1 MAYNQSFVL
10 DELTGSPFG
19 SNDMDYLLRRERD
32 SALRQLE
39 TQALEEERRAEITR
53 NADSIGG
60 RWDAAGVQT
69 RLGDVNDRLITAL
82 ARGDQ
87 AEASRLMQARDDLT
101 ADVNADVKGL
111 RTTGDIVDVL
121 QNGDTTDLVNKVRD
135 AGVQGV
141 HSMMGPFL
149 SGSVANAATALAT
162 RNPVARTLAAGLAG
176 YTSSLD
182 QNAGDVA
189 SQYLSDEDIF
199 KRAQVDPEYAKSL
212 RRDVTSATHQAALWD
227 AVPGIIGGLRTQQL
241 GKALLGSAKPSIG
254 KFALEQAAEGAQE
267 IAQDRTTAANI
278 QQFKSGDNS
287 LEAFGRG
294 FVPQTEEDWRQVAE
308 SGFGGAVGGTAI
320 SAPVEAAARG
330 INRTSNLIQDRAK
343 GAGDALGGVSGT
355 AISAGKL
362 AAALT
367 GKGAA
372 SATAYMRDKM
382 GMSNADIQSTL
393 DAFTDVVRNGDE
405 AAPESAERVKAFQDS
420 SFGQAVAKSAETTG
434 LAARALFNIG
444 NLSAKRGASYVADL
458 AGRTGFSLDEIN
470 SALHTAAT
478 AETLG
483 EAVPPAVQTIIDRVA
498 ASPEGQILTQFKK
511 DITDVGG
518 LGYNAAKALFK
529 LEQFGSGWL
538 ADRYSGASFDKVR
551 NLMQRL
557 ADAQTGEDF
566 RNAFTD
572 SDMGILKD
580 IGDVLGETDDN
591 TFRGARGYGTMFSPE
606 ANIYSAPQE
615 VSSVGQD
622 FTAALHKNNKNEAL
636 RRAIRGNP
644 QSAAGIHNML
654 GEYALNAAAILDY
667 SSDPVERDLATKT
680 LNGDVA
686 FDDANNLT
694 TLKTAAA
701 KYSGV
706 HTSFSQA
713 GQASATHA
721 AAEKT
726 AEKFKSELKSAAGFD
741 PAEAPAEKQAAP
753 TSGEEAKEARRRKR
767 YGIKDDGP
775 SDSGVRKNS
784 QATMKLTY
792 DAADVTNLQNA
803 VKVAIRN
810 SRGGKRAPQ
819 KRPENVQ
826 RTVDLATTLFTQAMK
841 GASANSMQE
850 ALTSAIIGS
859 DKNLQTTVQSIVD
872 RAVDAVRDRAVKAST
887 LQGETFKKALLAA
900 IVDLNKLL
908 HNERV
913 TDRLTVNDAR
923 ALLRMR
929 ADRPGAFAEYTDPE
943 TGVFRPSAVATAPN
957 KEGEAQPSA
966 VTRALD
972 AIEDLLSPTKRYGED
987 YKGTDHVDDIRARV
1001 LDNDL
1006 SKDERE
1012 QDRVESEFLDTGD
1025 DVNDASVDRDTADEN
1040 YNRDNAGMGVSERE
1054 ESNNFV
1060 PTSIKVG
1067 DLSTGIFLDD
1077 AEDRFNKVVRAQA
1090 GREARGTEGVS
1101 TMPLG
1106 DYLIQVDASEKSS
1119 PGAVLASLTKKAVSG
1134 LWDSI
1139 KRIPSKGV
1147 QEHFAE
1153 FFQLHNGAL
1162 QKELVASL
1170 GVPFDEN
1177 VRILQRDFSFGTGE
1191 LNLTNAALSAG
1202 AVDISQFSA
1211 ASVIK
1216 ALNNAIRIA
1225 SEDTLEHK
1233 ERILNALA
1241 RYADDLGDAGADLLD
1256 AVEAAATRSLLEET
1270 VLDFTEGAKSGTSLA
1285 QKVNG
1290 LWAQFEAL
1298 TKARQEYIAR
1308 SNGLYEKDLADA
1320 SVRATPTKVLPSQLR
1335 SLARGISLIGRAE
1348 NNNDAL
1354 SPVSEEYT
1362 KRSLGDI
1369 LEKAAASDAPK
1380 DLPYSGTHILVK
1392 VKGRSEPYTLDTKK
1406 LVRMIHAANTA
1417 SYTQTQHIKNR
1428 LLHGLAFLMT
1438 HNDVSEVSFRPL
1450 VVGEDGDN
1458 VLEHSVY
1465 PITADL
1471 VRKGQL
1477 PIPRDAVLLPA
1488 DGGKPVLTF
1497 GDLGMGSAASD
1508 IAVGKRGTANVAKK
1522 RVHTA
1527 AASMVRAELKG
1538 RSASDSAK
1546 AATGASSVSVLLG
1559 GAEDASVASGH
1570 SASVKRHQK
1579 TIDNIKE
1586 QLQGSISAEN
1596 RAALEKSLA
1605 NAQAEINKITSGK
1618 GKTAADA
1625 AAYNARKIAG
1635 GIDAALSAL
1644 PEEKSRTDAQK
1655 AQAELLAVM
1664 SNALTKQVEQE
1675 EAALRK
1681 EARSETGRKIK
1692 ELKEVVRKDV
1702 SRAIQTTQASMG
1714 RAREDFLKGR
1724 LPESSPYYDVVSTR
1738 EPTEMDAMAALWR
1751 SNQNTL
1757 DDLREEY
1764 EAYTAAKARAEKEGK
1779 PAPKDSGFKV
1789 DSETGVSLFQTLA
1802 AKNNV
1807 LVDSMNAIVNETF
1820 PVEDFTGDTPYDMY
1834 ANDFS
1839 TVELERAASGSEIH
1853 NQNSD
1858 RSFLSSLVQ
1867 WAQAKED
1874 FIYTYAGDIA
1884 LRDRYAFRDL
1894 LDDVKDTLGKQ
1905 QGYNNREIRYRDIIA
1920 RATGAQ
1926 PAPSDVVATATDV
1939 RRAKLD
1945 RDDRNRRR
1953 DRIDRADDLSA
1964 EDIARLA
1971 EQRKEREAAA
1981 AVRDREFAKKIR
1993 LQERRHTFRT
2003 ITTATNALMD
2013 SLDPNRTDPNRKVV
2027 VKFVRD
2033 YARDTFGAGSI
2044 VANGNTLDLSTL
2056 PYKTAVGL
2064 WNLVKDGKDSKI
2076 KAAVT
2081 LAARD
2086 AKGRRDALRASL
2098 DKELTR
2104 VPADGRAALLDVMAD
2119 NGIREVSDAARA
2131 SVILNGKRITENV
2144 RQYLDDVNERYEKRF
2159 NKEYNPYAAGWA
2171 ARVGGNINAALAAQ
2185 TNVPIQSSGKNDEVA
2200 KGAAQFAKA
2209 VKTASFPLS
2218 DLVRIRDLM
2227 EKKTKRGEEIP
2238 EQNRIVWGALLELRD
2253 MTSEEKARVRE
2264 LIAAEEASNTPPVM
2278 TLSDA
2283 DLLGRIEGFVG
2294 TAATAKTMF
2303 DAFDVA
2309 AGEDPFEAIIKRLDS
2324 VSDTYKNDRAITH
2337 DAVRRAA
2344 PYLSS
2349 AVMKNDLTR
2358 KRQYVRKLE
2367 TSPPTKGQ
2375 TAESREEL
2383 VSLVNSEIDMYSA
2396 ILEGRRR
2403 GFLNEPAKNAF
2414 AAFAMMNYINNGGK
2428 VRSVKDVLK
2437 DMDEYTQ
2444 KLRIRAEDTIE
2455 ASNTGAAGFTETSK
2469 KAVLDAQKQVLAA
2482 KGEGGLT
2489 GGVKKSEQVTGRG
2502 DFSPKPVTKETLVA
2516 EVDRLLGQD
2525 QVKTLFNR
2533 LGKDLDASGTFSVD
2547 EISGD
2552 YLIQIA
2558 MDAINPVAVARH
2570 EAVHALWKMLGNTN
2584 KSVRRLKDRLMRTV
2598 YENRAVRMAVYEAL
2612 VAQDHAIA
2620 GGNLSDIQRKYQN
2633 ILSDREELLAYAFQ
2647 LYMDG
2652 DKSVIR
2658 AVRNSDLKDAE
2669 KEAGFFVKAFAAV
2682 GKFVRE
2688 VIGVVDSVDQLAMF
2702 FDALGSGKFAS
2713 ASKTS
2718 AFLESAGRTFG
2729 DLTQDKLGPAIRVYD
2744 KVVVSGLDRLRE
2756 SDIPAF
2762 RSLASLVRSDVAG
2775 GESHADFTMRRNVI
2789 TNQWKGRLARM
2800 QRQYSAKEIEAAY
2813 EEYLSGG
2820 KPSTPASETFSAFMR
2835 EVRSQVVTAMPNA
2848 ATVGSNLPSVVWDL
2862 DAIQENR
2869 STFVE
2874 LLQKK
2879 MGMTVAE
2886 AEAFTDAAT
2895 TYGYTSAISTH
2906 YMDLNHNRSNAMVPE
2921 HFFASVFNK
2930 DFAPFFNKDVAFGM
2944 DRVLSE
2950 SAHKLAAASFFGKDY
2965 ALLDTTWKN
2974 AKKEGAT
2981 DEEIADAKNSLAG
2994 AMRVYKQHSLSA
3006 NMRNAQAGVML
3017 ALNMALL
3024 PFSLITS
3031 QLIDP
3036 FAIAAKSGDL
3046 NDIWR
3051 AYVKGF
3057 THIFNQLRNKEDAT
3071 EGFEMAE
3078 MLGSIEG
3085 NLANSTLGEVAQ
3097 PTSKWI
3103 RTISNGF
3110 FKANGMQGWND
3121 AMRVVA
3127 TEAAV
3132 RVVTK
3137 AVKERAKDPT
3147 RYNELGLN
3155 RVNPQI
3161 KADGALDLNNVLL
3174 QETIHHMVEGSVAR
3188 ADNAYQPTWMNDPRW
3203 ALVAHMR
3210 RFTYAFSTVIL
3221 GSARHKMEAEGNYKP
3236 LATLAGAM
3244 SVVLAVDL
3252 ARGAITGH
3260 SPMAGKGALAYMEHA
3275 AIRAGLTGRT
3285 SAFINLIPGGSMF
3298 DFRLEMGPAADLLTA
3313 VSKADYDKVLDLTI
3327 LGHKQF
3333 G

>member
-1 MAYNQSFVL
+1 MAYKQSFVL

-121 QNGDTTDLVNKVRD
+121 QNGDFTDLVNKVRD

-141 HSMMGPFL
+141 HSMAEPFL
-149 SGSVANAATALAT
+149 AGSAANAATALAT
-162 RNPVARTLAAGLAG
+162 RNPYARLGASALAG

-199 KRAQVDPEYAKSL
+199 KSAQVDPEYAKSL
-212 RRDVTSATHQAALWD
+212 RRDVTSATNQAALWD

-241 GKALLGSAKPSIG
+241 GKALQGGLKPSIG

-330 INRTSNLIQDRAK
+330 VNRASALIQDRAK
-343 GAGDALGGVSGT
+343 STGDSLGGVSGT

-382 GMSNADIQSTL
+382 GMSNDDIQSTL

-420 SFGQAVAKSAETTG
+420 SFGQAFAKSAETTG

-483 EAVPPAVQTIIDRVA
+483 EAVPPAVQTVIDKVA

-557 ADAQTGEDF
+557 ADVQTGEDF

-591 TFRGARGYGTMFSPE
+591 TFRGAGDYGTVFSPKG
-606 ANIYSAPQE
+606 NSYSDTQN

-622 FTAALHKNNKNEAL
+622 FAAALHKNNKNEAL
-636 RRAIRGNP
+636 RRAIRDNP
-644 QSAAGIHNML
+644 QSAAGVHTML

-726 AEKFKSELKSAAGFD
+726 AEKFKSELKSAAEFD
-741 PAEAPAEKQAAP
+741 PAEASAEKQAAP
-753 TSGEEAKEARRRKR
+753 TSGGEAKEARRRKR
-767 YGIKDDGP
+767 YGTEDDGP

-826 RTVDLATTLFTQAMK
+826 SIVDFATTLFTQAMN
-841 GASANSMQE
+841 GTPATSMQD
-850 ALTSAIIGS
+850 ALPSAIIGG
-859 DKNLQTTVQSIVD
+859 DKKLQITVQSIVGS
-872 RAVDAVRDRAVKAST
+872 AVDTVRDRAVKAST
-887 LQGETFKKALLAA
+887 LQGEEFKRALLAA
-900 IVDLNKLL
+900 LVDLNKLL

-943 TGVFRPSAVATAPN
+943 IGVFRPSAVATAPN

-1054 ESNNFV
+1054 GNNNFV
-1060 PTSIKVG
+1060 PTPIKVEG
-1067 DLSTGIFLDD
+1067 LSTGIFLDD
-1077 AEDRFNKVVRAQA
+1077 ADDRFNKVVRATA
-1090 GREARGTEGVS
+1090 NREARGTEGVS
-1101 TMPLG
+1101 TIPLG

-1139 KRIPSKGV
+1139 KRVPSKGV

-1177 VRILQRDFSFGTGE
+1177 VRILQREFSFGTGE

-1216 ALNNAIRIA
+1216 TLNNAIRIA

-1241 RYADDLGDAGADLLD
+1241 RHADDLGDAGADLLD
-1256 AVEAAATRSLLEET
+1256 ALEAAATRSLLEET
-1270 VLDFTEGAKSGTSLA
+1270 VLDFTEGAKSDTPLA

-1290 LWAQFEAL
+1290 LWTQFEAL

-1308 SNGLYEKDLADA
+1308 SNGLYKKDLTDA
-1320 SVRATPTKVLPSQLR
+1320 SVTATPTKVLPSQLR

-1438 HNDVSEVSFRPL
+1438 HNDVSGVSFRPL
-1450 VVGEDGDN
+1450 VVGEDGNN
-1458 VLEHSVY
+1458 VLERSVY
-1465 PITADL
+1465 PITAGL

-1497 GDLGMGSAASD
+1497 GDLGMGAATSD

-1546 AATGASSVSVLLG
+1546 AATGASSVSALLG

-1579 TIDNIKE
+1579 TIDSITE
-1586 QLQGSISAEN
+1586 QLKGDISVEN

-1605 NAQAEINKITSGK
+1605 KAQAEIDKITSGK
-1618 GKTAADA
+1618 GKIAADA
-1625 AAYNARKIAG
+1625 AAHNTQKIAK

-1675 EAALRK
+1675 EAALK
-1681 EARSETGRKIK
+1681 KAARSETGRKIQK
-1692 ELKEVVRKDV
+1692 LKEVVRKDV

-1714 RAREDFLKGR
+1714 RAREDFLKGK
-1724 LPESSPYYDVVSTR
+1724 LSESSPYYDVVSTR

-1764 EAYTAAKARAEKEGK
+1764 EAYTAAKARAEREGT
-1779 PAPKDSGFKV
+1779 PVPKDSGFKK

-1867 WAQAKED
+1867 WAQAKEE

-1884 LRDRYAFRDL
+1884 LRDRYAFRDI

-1926 PAPSDVVATATDV
+1926 PAPRDVVATATDV
-1939 RRAKLD
+1939 RRMESERDKRDSDLD
-1945 RDDRNRRR
+1945 
-1953 DRIDRADDLSA
+1953 IDVV
-1964 EDIARLA
+1964 ARLA
-1971 EQRKEREAAA
+1971 PRKKAREAAA
-1981 AVRDREFAKKIR
+1981 A
-1993 LQERRHTFRT
+1993 FRNEKFEKSLRGKSNRNA
-2003 ITTATNALMD
+2003 IQILLTAANGLLD
-2013 SLDPNRTDPNRKVV
+2013 SLDPNRTDPNRAAVA
-2027 VKFVRD
+2027 KFLREYVRSRVLEGGPR
-2033 YARDTFGAGSI
+2033 ATT
-2044 VANGNTLDLSTL
+2044 VNLSEL
-2056 PYKTAVGL
+2056 PYTTMAGL
-2064 WNLVKDGKDSKI
+2064 WDVVRDGKDSKI
-2076 KAAVT
+2076 KGAIK

-2086 AKGRRDALRASL
+2086 VVDRREALRSIL
-2098 DKELTR
+2098 SDELSSA
-2104 VPADGRAALLDVMAD
+2104 PADGRAALAGLMSKY
-2119 NGIREVSDAARA
+2119 GIREISEAARS
-2131 SVILNGKRITENV
+2131 SVILNDKRITKDV
-2144 RQYLDDVNERYEKRF
+2144 RSYLDEVNTLFEKRF

-2171 ARVGGNINAALAAQ
+2171 ARVGGSINAALAAQ
-2185 TNVPIQSSGKNDEVA
+2185 TNVHIQSSGKDDGVA
-2200 KGAAQFAKA
+2200 KSAAQFAKA

-2253 MTSEEKARVRE
+2253 MTAEEKARIRE
-2264 LIAAEEASNTPPVM
+2264 LIAAEEASNAPPIM

-2283 DLLGRIEGFVG
+2283 DLLSRIKGFVG
-2294 TAATAKTMF
+2294 IAATAKTMLG
-2303 DAFDVA
+2303 AFDVA
-2309 AGEDPFEAIIKRLDS
+2309 AGEDPFETATKELNS
-2324 VSDTYKNDRAITH
+2324 VSDTYKNDRAVTH

-2367 TSPPTKGQ
+2367 TSPPLKGQ

-2403 GFLNEPAKNAF
+2403 GFLNEPTKNAF
-2414 AAFAMMNYINNGGK
+2414 AAFAMKDYINGGGK

-2444 KLRIRAEDTIE
+2444 KLRIRAEDTIK
-2455 ASNTGAAGFTETSK
+2455 ASNAGAAGFTETSK

-2533 LGKDLDASGTFSVD
+2533 LGKDMDASGTFSVD

-2558 MDAINPVAVARH
+2558 MDAVNPVAVARH

-2612 VAQDHAIA
+2612 VAQDHAIV
-2620 GGNLSDIQRKYQN
+2620 GGNLSDIQAKYQN

-2652 DKSVIR
+2652 DKSVIS

-2669 KEAGFFVKAFAAV
+2669 AAAGFFVKTFAAV

-2688 VIGVVDSVDQLAMF
+2688 IIGVVDSVDQLAMF

-2800 QRQYSAKEIEAAY
+2800 QRQYSEKEIEAAY
-2813 EEYLSGG
+2813 EEYLSGA

-2848 ATVGSNLPSVVWDL
+2848 ATVGSNMPSVVWDL
-2862 DAIQENR
+2862 DAIQEDR

-2950 SAHKLAAASFFGKDY
+2950 SAHKLAANSFFGKNYELIDR
-2965 ALLDTTWKN
+2965 TWEN
-2974 AKKEGAT
+2974 AKKEGAI

-3057 THIFNQLRNKEDAT
+3057 THIFNQLRGKEDAT

-3132 RVVTK
+3132 RVATK

-3147 RYNELGLN
+3147 RYNELGLH
-3155 RVNPQI
+3155 RVNPRI
-3161 KADGALDLNNVLL
+3161 KADGTLDLNNVLL

-3221 GSARHKMEAEGNYKP
+3221 GSARHKMEVGGNYKP

-3260 SPMAGKGALAYMEHA
+3260 APMAGKGALAYMEHA

-3285 SAFINLIPGGSMF
+3285 SAFINPIPGGSMF
-3298 DFRLEMGPAADLLTA
+3298 DFRIEGGPAVDLLTA

>member
-69 RLGDVNDRLITAL
+69 RLGDANDRLITAL

-87 AEASRLMQARDDLT
+87 AEASRLMRARDDLT

-121 QNGDTTDLVNKVRD
+121 QNGDFTDLVNKVRD

-141 HSMMGPFL
+141 HSMAEPFL
-149 SGSVANAATALAT
+149 AGSAANAATALAT
-162 RNPVARTLAAGLAG
+162 RNPYARLGASALAG

-212 RRDVTSATHQAALWD
+212 RRDVTSATNQAALWD

-241 GKALLGSAKPSIG
+241 GKALQGGLKPSIG

-308 SGFGGAVGGTAI
+308 SGFGGAVGGTSI

-330 INRTSNLIQDRAK
+330 VNRASALIQDRAK
-343 GAGDALGGVSGT
+343 STGDALGGVSGT

-420 SFGQAVAKSAETTG
+420 SFGQAFAKSAETTG

-483 EAVPPAVQTIIDRVA
+483 EAVPPAVQTVIDKVA

-591 TFRGARGYGTMFSPE
+591 TFRGARDYGTVFSPKG
-606 ANIYSAPQE
+606 NSYSDTQN

-622 FTAALHKNNKNEAL
+622 FAAALHKNNKNEAL
-636 RRAIRGNP
+636 RRAIRDNP
-644 QSAAGIHNML
+644 QSAAGVHTML

-726 AEKFKSELKSAAGFD
+726 AEKFKSELKSAAGSD

-753 TSGEEAKEARRRKR
+753 TSGGEAKEARRRKR
-767 YGIKDDGP
+767 YGTEDDEP

-784 QATMKLTY
+784 QATIKLTY

-826 RTVDLATTLFTQAMK
+826 SIVDLATTLFTQAMK
-841 GASANSMQE
+841 GASANSTQE
-850 ALTSAIIGS
+850 ALTPAIIGG
-859 DKNLQTTVQSIVD
+859 DKKLQETVRSIVG
-872 RAVDAVRDRAVKAST
+872 RAVDTVRDRAVKAST

-900 IVDLNKLL
+900 IVDLNRLL
-908 HNERV
+908 HNKRV

-943 TGVFRPSAVATAPN
+943 IGVFRPSAVATAPN

-987 YKGTDHVDDIRARV
+987 YKGADHADDIRARV

-1025 DVNDASVDRDTADEN
+1025 DANDASVDRDTADEN

-1054 ESNNFV
+1054 ENTNFA
-1060 PTSIKVG
+1060 PTSIKVEG
-1067 DLSTGIFLDD
+1067 LSTGIFLDD
-1077 AEDRFNKVVRAQA
+1077 AADRFNKVVRATA
-1090 GREARGTEGVS
+1090 NREARGTEGVS
-1101 TMPLG
+1101 TIPLG

-1139 KRIPSKGV
+1139 KRVPSEGV

-1177 VRILQRDFSFGTGE
+1177 VRILQSEFSFGTGE

-1216 ALNNAIRIA
+1216 TLNNAIRIA

-1241 RYADDLGDAGADLLD
+1241 RYADDLGDAGSDLMD

-1285 QKVNG
+1285 QKVSG

-1308 SNGLYEKDLADA
+1308 SNGLYKKDPTDA
-1320 SVRATPTKVLPSQLR
+1320 SVKATPTKVLPSQLR

-1348 NNNDAL
+1348 NNNDVL

-1369 LEKAAASDAPK
+1369 LEKAAASDAPQ

-1438 HNDVSEVSFRPL
+1438 HNDVSGVSFRPL
-1450 VVGEDGDN
+1450 VVGEDGN
-1458 VLEHSVY
+1458 NALERSVY

-1586 QLQGSISAEN
+1586 QLKGDISVEN

-1605 NAQAEINKITSGK
+1605 KAQEEINKITSGK

-1625 AAYNARKIAG
+1625 SAYNAQKIAK

-1675 EAALRK
+1675 EAALKK
-1681 EARSETGRKIK
+1681 EARSETGRKIQK
-1692 ELKEVVRKDV
+1692 LKEVVRKDV

-1724 LPESSPYYDVVSTR
+1724 LSEASPYYDVVSTR
-1738 EPTEMDAMAALWR
+1738 PPTEMDAMAALWR
-1751 SNQNTL
+1751 NNQNTL

-1764 EAYTAAKARAEKEGK
+1764 EAYTVAKARAEKEGK

-1802 AKNNV
+1802 AKNSV
-1807 LVDSMNAIVNETF
+1807 LVDSMNAIVNEMF

-1874 FIYTYAGDIA
+1874 FVYTYAGDIA
-1884 LRDRYAFRDL
+1884 LRDKYAFRDL

-1926 PAPSDVVATATDV
+1926 PAPRDVVATATDV
-1939 RRAKLD
+1939 RRMESERDKRDSDLD
-1945 RDDRNRRR
+1945 
-1953 DRIDRADDLSA
+1953 A
-1964 EDIARLA
+1964 EHVARLTPQERA
-1971 EQRKEREAAA
+1971 RKAAA
-1981 AVRDREFAKKIR
+1981 AAFRDSKVEKGLRAKSNRNAIQI
-1993 LQERRHTFRT
+1993 LL
-2003 ITTATNALMD
+2003 TATNGLLD
-2013 SLDPNRTDPNRKVV
+2013 NLDPNRTDPNRAAVA
-2027 VKFVRD
+2027 KFLRE
-2033 YARDTFGAGSI
+2033 YARSRVLEGGPRATT
-2044 VANGNTLDLSTL
+2044 VNLSEL
-2056 PYKTAVGL
+2056 PYTTMAGL
-2064 WNLVKDGKDSKI
+2064 WNVVRDGKDSKI
-2076 KAAVT
+2076 KGAIKR
-2081 LAARD
+2081 AARD
-2086 AKGRRDALRASL
+2086 AVNRREALRSIL
-2098 DKELTR
+2098 SDELSSA
-2104 VPADGRAALLDVMAD
+2104 PADGRAALAD
-2119 NGIREVSDAARA
+2119 LMSKYGIREISEAARS
-2131 SVILNGKRITENV
+2131 SVILNDKRITKDV
-2144 RQYLDDVNERYEKRF
+2144 RSYLDEVNTLFEKRF

-2171 ARVGGNINAALAAQ
+2171 ARVGGSINAALAAQ

-2309 AGEDPFEAIIKRLDS
+2309 AGEDPFEATTKRLDS
-2324 VSDTYKNDRAITH
+2324 VSDTYKNDRAVTH

-2584 KSVRRLKDRLMRTV
+2584 KSVRRLKDRLTRTV

-2620 GGNLSDIQRKYQN
+2620 GGNIGDIQAKYQN

-2835 EVRSQVVTAMPNA
+2835 EVRSQIVTAMPNA

-2879 MGMTVAE
+2879 LGMTVAE

-3285 SAFINLIPGGSMF
+3285 SAFINPIPGGSMF
-3298 DFRLEMGPAADLLTA
+3298 DFRIEGGPAMDLLTA
-3313 VSKADYDKVLDLTI
+3313 VSKADYDKVLDMTV
-3327 LGHKQF
+3327 LGHKQLM
-3333 G
+3333 

>member
-121 QNGDTTDLVNKVRD
+121 QNGDFTDLVNKVRD
-135 AGVQGV
+135 AGVQGA
-141 HSMMGPFL
+141 HSMMAPFL

-162 RNPVARTLAAGLAG
+162 RNPVARTLAGGLAG
-176 YTSSLD
+176 YTSSFD

-189 SQYLSDEDIF
+189 SQYLSDADIF
-199 KRAQVDPEYAKSL
+199 KRARVDPEYAKSL
-212 RRDVTSATHQAALWD
+212 RRDVTDATNQAALWD

-405 AAPESAERVKAFQDS
+405 AAPESAERVKAFQES
-420 SFGQAVAKSAETTG
+420 SFGQAFAKSAETTG

-483 EAVPPAVQTIIDRVA
+483 EAVPPAVQTVIDKVA

-591 TFRGARGYGTMFSPE
+591 TFRGAGDYGTVFSPE
-606 ANIYSAPQE
+606 SNSYSNEQDDA
-615 VSSVGQD
+615 SVGQA
-622 FTAALHKNNKNEAL
+622 FAAALYTGRKNDAL
-636 RRAIRGNP
+636 QRAIKDNP
-644 QSAAGIHNML
+644 QNAGAIHELLGKIARGAASV
-654 GEYALNAAAILDY
+654 LDY
-667 SSDPVERDLATKT
+667 SSDSAERELATSA
-680 LNGDVA
+680 LNGDMNFSDINAV
-686 FDDANNLT
+686 
-694 TLKTAAA
+694 TALEHAVA
-701 KYSGV
+701 KYMGM
-706 HTSFSQA
+706 HEAFSQA
-713 GQASATHA
+713 SEAGQTHKK
-721 AAEKT
+721 AEQT
-726 AEKFKSELKSAAGFD
+726 AKAFTDELDKN
-741 PAEAPAEKQAAP
+741 AEAQPKAE
-753 TSGEEAKEARRRKR
+753 SDMSEEEARDARRRKR
-767 YGIKDDGP
+767 YAARDDRD
-775 SDSGVRKNS
+775 DSGTGGPKKNS
-784 QATMKLTY
+784 QATTRLVY
-792 DAADVTNLQNA
+792 DAADVQNLENA
-803 VKVAIRN
+803 VKRVVLA
-810 SRGGKRAPQ
+810 SKGGKGAAH
-819 KRPENVQ
+819 KRPENIKRV
-826 RTVDLATTLFTQAMK
+826 VDFATTVFKGNMSNAPENAVQQAMS
-841 GASANSMQE
+841 SAVW
-850 ALTSAIIGS
+850 
-859 DKNLQTTVQSIVD
+859 KNVPELKHAVNAVIEH
-872 RAVDAVRDRAVKAST
+872 AVDVVRDRAVKAST
-887 LQGETFKKALLAA
+887 LRGETFKKELTKLL
-900 IVDLNKLL
+900 VDLNKLL
-908 HNERV
+908 HKQRV
-913 TDRLTVNDAR
+913 DRVLTADDAR
-923 ALLRMR
+923 TLLRLR
-929 ADRPGAFAEYTDPE
+929 VDNPGKFAEFTDPKTGAFLE
-943 TGVFRPSAVATAPN
+943 SAVKQTPDADGN
-957 KEGEAQPSA
+957 LQPSKLMK
-966 VTRALD
+966 ALF
-972 AIEDLLSPTKRYGED
+972 ALGDLLDPTAQYGEG
-987 YKGTDHVDDIRARV
+987 YTGSNHVDDVRASV
-1001 LDNDL
+1001 SNDNL
-1006 SKDERE
+1006 SEDERKQE
-1012 QDRVESEFLDTGD
+1012 RAGSEFADTGD
-1025 DVNDASVDRDTADEN
+1025 DANDASIDRDDADAN
-1040 YNRDNAGMGVSERE
+1040 YGRDNNGVGVSERE
-1054 ESNNFV
+1054 EANRFV
-1060 PTSIKVG
+1060 PATIETDGV
-1067 DLSTGIFLDD
+1067 STGVFLENAADP
-1077 AEDRFNKVVRAQA
+1077 FNKAVRAKA
-1090 GREARGTEGVS
+1090 TREPSTTQGVS
-1101 TMPLG
+1101 TMSLG

-1119 PGAVLASLTKKAVSG
+1119 PGAVLASLTKGAVSG
-1134 LWDSI
+1134 LWENI
-1139 KRIPSKGV
+1139 RRTVPKGV
-1147 QEHFAE
+1147 QQYLAT
-1153 FFQLHNGAL
+1153 FFEVHNKRL
-1162 QKELVASL
+1162 QKELNESL
-1170 GVPFDEN
+1170 GIPFDDA
-1177 VRILQRDFSFGTGE
+1177 VQRMQDEFGFGTEE
-1191 LNLTNAALSAG
+1191 LNLTNTALSRG
-1202 AVDISQFSA
+1202 GVDISQFSA
-1211 ASVIK
+1211 SSILK
-1216 ALNNAIRIA
+1216 TFNNAVRIA
-1225 SEDTLEHK
+1225 SEDTLDHK
-1233 ERILNALA
+1233 KRILAALTRHA
-1241 RYADDLGDAGADLLD
+1241 YDLGDDGKDLLD
-1256 AVEAAATRSLLEET
+1256 AFQAAAARALLEES
-1270 VLDFTEGAKSGTSLA
+1270 VLDFTEGEKGDTPLA
-1285 QKVNG
+1285 QKLKG
-1290 LWAQFEAL
+1290 LFGQFEAL
-1298 TKARQEYIAR
+1298 TEARQEYIAR
-1308 SNGLYEKDLADA
+1308 SNGLYKKDLTDA
-1320 SVRATPTKVLPSQLR
+1320 SVTATPTKVLPSQLR

-1348 NNNDAL
+1348 NNNDVL

-1438 HNDVSEVSFRPL
+1438 HNDVSGVSFRPL
-1450 VVGEDGDN
+1450 VVGEDGNN
-1458 VLEHSVY
+1458 VLERSVY

-1477 PIPRDAVLLPA
+1477 PIPSNAVLLPENNT
-1488 DGGKPVLTF
+1488 KPALTF
-1497 GDLGMGSAASD
+1497 GDIGLGSAAED
-1508 IAVGKRGTANVAKK
+1508 IAVGAKGKKNVAKK
-1522 RVHTA
+1522 RLLTA
-1527 AASMVRAELKG
+1527 AGSMVRAEIKE
-1538 RSASDSAK
+1538 RPASANTKSAAGADSLR
-1546 AATGASSVSVLLG
+1546 GLLG
-1559 GAEDASVASGH
+1559 GDSSAPIATGYAATIAGH
-1570 SASVKRHQK
+1570 QR
-1579 TIDNIKE
+1579 TIDQIKE
-1586 QLQGSISAEN
+1586 DLQDEELPAKS
-1596 RAALEKSLA
+1596 RAVLEKSLA
-1605 NAQAEINKITSGK
+1605 EEQAAIDELMSGK
-1618 GKTAADA
+1618 GKAAADA
-1625 AAYNARKIAG
+1625 AAYNMKKLTTT
-1635 GIDAALSAL
+1635 IDAAIRAL
-1644 PEEKSRTDAQK
+1644 PVEGERTSEQRAQG
-1655 AQAELLAVM
+1655 ELFAAM
-1664 SNALTKQVEQE
+1664 SKALTDQSERDD
-1675 EAALRK
+1675 AALKK
-1681 EARSETGRKIK
+1681 EARSKTGKQIQ
-1692 ELKEVVRKDV
+1692 ELKRVVREGVGKAV
-1702 SRAIQTTQASMG
+1702 HTTHASMRG
-1714 RAREDFLKGR
+1714 AREDFLKGK
-1724 LPESSPYYDVVSTR
+1724 LSEFSPYYDVVSTR

-1751 SNQNTL
+1751 DNQNKL
-1757 DDLREEY
+1757 DALRAEY
-1764 EAYTAAKARAEKEGK
+1764 DAYIVAKERAEKEGT
-1779 PAPKDSGFKV
+1779 PAPKNSEFKV
-1789 DSETGVSLFQTLA
+1789 DPTTQKSLFQTLA
-1802 AKNNV
+1802 AKNSV
-1807 LVDSMNAIVNETF
+1807 LVDSMNDIVNEMF
-1820 PVEDFTGDTPYDMY
+1820 PVEDFTGDTPFDMY
-1834 ANDFS
+1834 SNGFS
-1839 TVELERAASGSEIH
+1839 AVELERAASGSEIH

-1858 RSFLSSLVQ
+1858 RAFLNALVQ

-1874 FIYTYAGDIA
+1874 FVYTYAGDIA
-1884 LRDRYAFRDL
+1884 LRDKYAFRDL

-1926 PAPSDVVATATDV
+1926 PAPRDVVATSTDV
-1939 RRAKLD
+1939 RRME
-1945 RDDRNRRR
+1945 N
-1953 DRIDRADDLSA
+1953 
-1964 EDIARLA
+1964 
-1971 EQRKEREAAA
+1971 EQRDTRNAKEAKTNVSPAKRRAARERMEALSSKHEAEL
-1981 AVRDREFAKKIR
+1981 DKKFTARRTYNDFKR
-1993 LQERRHTFRT
+1993 L
-2003 ITTATNALMD
+2003 LSDMMV
-2013 SLDPNRTDPNRKVV
+2013 SLNNLDPKRNDPNRLAALKVI
-2027 VKFVRD
+2027 RS
-2033 YARDTFGAGSI
+2033 YAEESVFFSKENVSSKKAFI
-2044 VANGNTLDLSTL
+2044 EEL
-2056 PYKTAVGL
+2056 PYKVLRQL
-2064 WNLVKDGKDSKI
+2064 WERIRDGKDSKI
-2076 KAAVT
+2076 KGAVQFAMRNAEKRIKET
-2081 LAARD
+2081 
-2086 AKGRRDALRASL
+2086 RASL
-2098 DKELTR
+2098 EKEMTA
-2104 VPADGRAALLDVMAD
+2104 VPKDGRKALLDLMAIH
-2119 NGIREVSDAARA
+2119 GITDIAEAAR
-2131 SVILNGKRITENV
+2131 SNDILRSQHITADV
-2144 RQYLDDVNERYEKRF
+2144 RSYLDDVNERYERRF
-2159 NKEYNPYAAGWA
+2159 NKTYNPYDAGWA
-2171 ARVGGNINAALAAQ
+2171 ARVGGSINAALAAQ
-2185 TNVPIQSSGKNDEVA
+2185 TNVPIQSSGKNDGVA

-2264 LIAAEEASNTPPVM
+2264 LIAAEEESNRAPVM
-2278 TLSDA
+2278 SLSDV

-2309 AGEDPFEAIIKRLDS
+2309 AGEDPFEAATKKLDS
-2324 VSDTYKNDRAITH
+2324 VSDTYKNDRAATH

-2349 AVMKNDLTR
+2349 AVIKNDLQR

-2367 TSPPTKGQ
+2367 TSPPLKGQ

-2403 GFLNEPAKNAF
+2403 GFLDEPTKSAF

-2437 DMDEYTQ
+2437 DMGEYTQ
-2444 KLRIRAEDTIE
+2444 KLRARSDDAIKDTNE
-2455 ASNTGAAGFTETSK
+2455 MAAGFTETSK
-2469 KAVLDAQKQVLAA
+2469 RAVIDAQAKVLAS
-2482 KGEGGLT
+2482 KEEGGLA
-2489 GGVKKSEQVTGRG
+2489 GNVKKSEQVTGRG
-2502 DFSPKPVTKETLVA
+2502 EFSPKPVTKETLVD
-2516 EVDRLLGQD
+2516 EVDRLLGKD
-2525 QVKTLFNR
+2525 QVRVLFDQ

-2669 KEAGFFVKAFAAV
+2669 KEAGFFVKTFAAV
-2682 GKFVRE
+2682 GKFIRD

-2800 QRQYSAKEIEAAY
+2800 QRQYSEKEIEAAY
-2813 EEYLSGG
+2813 EEYLSGA

-2862 DAIQENR
+2862 DALQENR

-2879 MGMTVAE
+2879 LGMTVAE

-3031 QLIDP
+3031 QLVDP

-3057 THIFNQLRNKEDAT
+3057 THLVNQIRNKEDAT
-3071 EGFEMAE
+3071 EGFELAE

-3121 AMRVVA
+3121 AMRIVA

-3132 RVVTK
+3132 RVATK
-3137 AVKERAKDPT
+3137 AVKERAKDPA
-3147 RYNELGLN
+3147 RYNELGLQ
-3155 RVNPQI
+3155 RVNPRI
-3161 KADGALDLNNVLL
+3161 KEDGTLDLDNVLL
-3174 QETIHHMVEGSVAR
+3174 QEVIHHMVEGSVAR

-3260 SPMAGKGALAYMEHA
+3260 APMAGKGALAYMEHA

-3285 SAFINLIPGGSMF
+3285 SAFISPIPGGSMF

>member
-39 TQALEEERRAEITR
+39 TQALEDARLAAITR
-53 NADSIGG
+53 DADSIGG
-60 RWDAAGVQT
+60 RWDAAGVQA
-69 RLGDVNDRLITAL
+69 RLGDTNDRLITAL
-82 ARGDQ
+82 ARGDRD
-87 AEASRLMQARDDLT
+87 EADRLMRERESLT

-141 HSMMGPFL
+141 HSMMAPFL

-162 RNPVARTLAAGLAG
+162 RNPVARTLAGGLAG

-212 RRDVTSATHQAALWD
+212 RRDVTSATNQAALWD

-241 GKALLGSAKPSIG
+241 GKAMLGSAKPSVG

-343 GAGDALGGVSGT
+343 GAGDVLGGVSGT
-355 AISAGKL
+355 TISAGKL

-372 SATAYMRDKM
+372 TATAYMRDKM
-382 GMSNADIQSTL
+382 GMSNDDIQSTL

-405 AAPESAERVKAFQDS
+405 AAPESAERVKAFQGS
-420 SFGQAVAKSAETTG
+420 SFGQAFAKSAETTG

-483 EAVPPAVQTIIDRVA
+483 EAVPPAVQTVIDKVA

-566 RNAFTD
+566 RNALTD

-591 TFRGARGYGTMFSPE
+591 TFRGARDYGTMFSPE

-636 RRAIRGNP
+636 RRAIRDNP
-644 QSAAGIHNML
+644 QSAAGVHTML

-784 QATMKLTY
+784 QATMKLAY

-826 RTVDLATTLFTQAMK
+826 SIVDLATTLFTQAMK

-850 ALTSAIIGS
+850 ALTPAIIGG
-859 DKNLQTTVQSIVD
+859 DKKLHETVQSIVD

-900 IVDLNKLL
+900 LVDLNKLL

-987 YKGTDHVDDIRARV
+987 YKGTDHTDDIRARV

-1054 ESNNFV
+1054 ENNNFV
-1060 PTSIKVG
+1060 PTPIKVG

-1256 AVEAAATRSLLEET
+1256 ALEAAATRSLLEET
-1270 VLDFTEGAKSGTSLA
+1270 VLDFTEGAKSDTPLA

-1308 SNGLYEKDLADA
+1308 SNGLYKKDPTDA
-1320 SVRATPTKVLPSQLR
+1320 SVKATPTKVLPSQLR

-1348 NNNDAL
+1348 NNNDVL

-1369 LEKAAASDAPK
+1369 LEKAAASDAPQ

-1477 PIPRDAVLLPA
+1477 PIPSDAVLLPA

-1508 IAVGKRGTANVAKK
+1508 IAVGEQGTANVAKK
-1522 RVHTA
+1522 RAHTA
-1527 AASMVRAELKG
+1527 VASMVRAEMKG

-1546 AATGASSVSVLLG
+1546 AAAGASSVSALLG

-1579 TIDNIKE
+1579 IINSIKE
-1586 QLQGSISAEN
+1586 QLKGDISAEN

-1618 GKTAADA
+1618 GKIAADA
-1625 AAYNARKIAG
+1625 SAYNAQKIAE

-1655 AQAELLAVM
+1655 AQAELLAAM
-1664 SNALTKQVEQE
+1664 SKALTDQSERDD
-1675 EAALRK
+1675 AALK
-1681 EARSETGRKIK
+1681 KAARSETGRKIQK
-1692 ELKEVVRKDV
+1692 LKEVVRKDV

-1724 LPESSPYYDVVSTR
+1724 LSEASPYYDVVSTR
-1738 EPTEMDAMAALWR
+1738 PPTEMDAMAALWR
-1751 SNQNTL
+1751 NNQNTL

-1764 EAYTAAKARAEKEGK
+1764 EAYTAAKARAEKEGM

-1802 AKNNV
+1802 AKNSV
-1807 LVDSMNAIVNETF
+1807 LVDSMNAIVNEMF

-1858 RSFLSSLVQ
+1858 RAFLNALVQ

-1905 QGYNNREIRYRDIIA
+1905 QGYNNREILYRDIVA

-1926 PAPSDVVATATDV
+1926 PAPRDVVATSTDV
-1939 RRAKLD
+1939 RRME
-1945 RDDRNRRR
+1945 N
-1953 DRIDRADDLSA
+1953 
-1964 EDIARLA
+1964 
-1971 EQRKEREAAA
+1971 EQRDTRNAKEAKTNVSPAKRRAARERMEALSSKHEAEL
-1981 AVRDREFAKKIR
+1981 DKKFTARRTYNDFKR
-1993 LQERRHTFRT
+1993 L
-2003 ITTATNALMD
+2003 LSDMMV
-2013 SLDPNRTDPNRKVV
+2013 SLNNLDPKRNDPNRLAALKVI
-2027 VKFVRD
+2027 RS
-2033 YARDTFGAGSI
+2033 YAEESVFFSKENVSSKKAFI
-2044 VANGNTLDLSTL
+2044 EEL
-2056 PYKTAVGL
+2056 PYKVLRQL
-2064 WNLVKDGKDSKI
+2064 WERIRDGKDSKI
-2076 KAAVT
+2076 KGAVQFAMRNAEKRIKET
-2081 LAARD
+2081 
-2086 AKGRRDALRASL
+2086 RASL
-2098 DKELTR
+2098 EKEMTA
-2104 VPADGRAALLDVMAD
+2104 VPKDGRKALLDLMAIH
-2119 NGIREVSDAARA
+2119 GITDIAEAAR
-2131 SVILNGKRITENV
+2131 SNDILRSQHITADV
-2144 RQYLDDVNERYEKRF
+2144 RSYLDDVNERYERRF
-2159 NKEYNPYAAGWA
+2159 NKTYNPYDAGWA
-2171 ARVGGNINAALAAQ
+2171 ARVGGSINAALAAQ

-2238 EQNRIVWGALLELRD
+2238 EQNRIVWGALLELRG
-2253 MTSEEKARVRE
+2253 MTAEEKARVRE

-2283 DLLGRIEGFVG
+2283 DLLSRVKGFVG
-2294 TAATAKTMF
+2294 TAATAKTMLG
-2303 DAFDVA
+2303 AFDVA
-2309 AGEDPFEAIIKRLDS
+2309 AGEDPFVTAIQAMNS
-2324 VSDTYKNDRAITH
+2324 ASDTYKNDRAVTH

-2403 GFLNEPAKNAF
+2403 GFLDEPAKNAF
-2414 AAFAMMNYINNGGK
+2414 AAFAMRDYINGGGK

-2444 KLRIRAEDTIE
+2444 KLRIRAKDTIE

-2570 EAVHALWKMLGNTN
+2570 ESVHALWKMLGNTN

-2620 GGNLSDIQRKYQN
+2620 GGNIGDIQAKYQN

-2652 DKSVIR
+2652 DKSVIS

-2669 KEAGFFVKAFAAV
+2669 AAAGLFVKAFAAV

-2800 QRQYSAKEIEAAY
+2800 QRQYSEKEIEAAY
-2813 EEYLSGG
+2813 EEYLSGA

-2965 ALLDTTWKN
+2965 ALLDRTWEN

-3132 RVVTK
+3132 RVATK

-3147 RYNELGLN
+3147 RYNELGLH
-3155 RVNPQI
+3155 RVNPRI
-3161 KADGALDLNNVLL
+3161 KADGTLDLNNVLL

-3244 SVVLAVDL
+3244 SVILAVDL

-3260 SPMAGKGALAYMEHA
+3260 APMAGKGALAYMEHA

-3285 SAFINLIPGGSMF
+3285 SAFINPIPGGSMF